1 MRTRLLLLITLISLQ
16 VSAQCW
22 RKISSGGYHTIAIA
36 DDGTLW
42 AWGYNSAGALGDGTT
57 TSRSQPVKIGT
68 DSDWTEIATGS
79 YHSVAIKSNGTLWVW
94 GINTYGQLGTNN
106 TTTLLVPTQ
115 IGTDTNWK
123 MAAAG
128 ANFTLLLKT
137 DGTMWS
143 AGRNSDGQLG
153 INSTTDSR
161 VFVQIG
167 TGNTWNKV
175 FCGPA
180 HAMAITTGGL
190 LYLWGDNASGQ
201 LGLQHYTDR
210 KVPSI
215 FASNILFNTV
225 TANSYSTVAI
235 RTDGKIWR
243 AGAICPIPS
252 SNYEMREYATTQS
265 DWTNVS
271 IGDNFLLATR
281 SDGTLWAIGTNNY
294 GQFGLSSPTSST
306 SFIQVASSVD
316 QNNIDTNLFSSLYLS
331 SNKQLNGTGQ
341 NHVGQLGNGTT
352 NDASTFGQI
361 SCPSEIV
368 LSELQ
373 FDNSQTL
380 SIYPNPVKNTLN
392 ISFKDNSEI
401 QKVVIYDLTG
411 KQVKYQ
417 EGNTNLIEVEDLKSG
432 FYLLEITI
440 NDKKEV
446 KKFIKK

>member
-57 TSRSQPVKIGT
+57 TNRIQPVKIGT

-79 YHSVAIKSNGTLWVW
+79 YHSIAIKANGTLWVW
-94 GINTYGQLGTNN
+94 GFNNYGQLGTNN
-106 TTTLLVPTQ
+106 LNTLVVPTQ

-128 ANFTLLLKT
+128 LSFSLAVKT

-143 AGRNSDGQLG
+143 TGRNSDGQLG

-161 VFVQIG
+161 VFVQVG
-167 TGNTWNKV
+167 TATNWNKV
-175 FCGPA
+175 FCGSA
-180 HAMAITTGGL
+180 HSMALTTDGI

-201 LGLQHYTDR
+201 LGFQSYVDR
-210 KVPSI
+210 KTPGV
-215 FASNILFNTV
+215 FASNIVFNTV
-225 TANSYSTVAI
+225 AANGSSTIAV
-235 RTDGKIWR
+235 RSDGKIWR
-243 AGAICPIPS
+243 AGTICPVPNS
-252 SNYEMREYATTQS
+252 TYELREYSTTQS

-271 IGDNFLLATR
+271 VGDNFLLATR

-294 GQFGLSSPTSST
+294 GQFGLATPASST
-306 SFIQVASSVD
+306 SFVQVASSVD

-331 SNKQLNGTGQ
+331 TSKQFNGTGQ

-352 NDASTFGQI
+352 NNSSIFGQI
-361 SCPSEIV
+361 ACPSEIV
-368 LSELQ
+368 LSESQ
-373 FDNSQTL
+373 FDSPKAL

-392 ISFKDNSEI
+392 ISLQENLEI
-401 QKVVIYDLTG
+401 QKVVIYDVTG

-417 EGNTNLIEVEDLKSG
+417 EGNTDSINVEDLKSG
-432 FYLLEITI
+432 FYLLEVTI
-440 NDKKEV
+440 NDKSEV
-446 KKFIKK
+446 KKFIKN